1 MKILK
6 DYVHFF
12 LGCQFQLFWRNDDG
26 TTEYERDGELVTI
39 RPQDK
44 DTHGLVFRCKTKG
57 GNFIEMAYPF
67 EDVKPIFKPLS
78 DYKEI
83 SSEGLNDINCDLSN
97 QMEIVDLANKQLH
110 YSSATFETVR
120 LCLENRVDVFNLIDE
135 GLAVNAT
142 ELKAAI

>member
-1 MKILK
+1 MKNLK

-57 GNFIEMAYPF
+57 DNFIEMAYPF

-78 DYKEI
+78 DYKEVNN
-83 SSEGLNDINCDLSN
+83 EGLNDINCDLSN

-110 YSSATFETVR
+110 FQVKSILVHILLKVLNTHKT
-120 LCLENRVDVFNLIDE
+120 NLIFR
-135 GLAVNAT
+135 LAV
-142 ELKAAI
+142 LIFLY